1 MSENGSH
8 QHNSNSNH
16 QSNDVSFKFTPQKLD
31 APQRRESGDN
41 HKMISIVFL
50 SLLVDLLAFTM
61 ILPLLPSLLDYYAQ
75 HDKGGLLPQL
85 QSKIDGFRNLLG
97 IPDTEKYNS
106 VLFGGVIGSLFSFL
120 QYIASPVI
128 GAASDVYGRRP
139 LMLLTMTGIA
149 LSYCVWAVSHNFT
162 LFVIARI
169 IGGISKGNVSLS
181 TTIVTDVS
189 TATTR
194 GKGMALIGIAFSIGF
209 IMGPMI
215 GAYFAMSSGGKGEAL
230 YFKPALFAITL
241 AVADIIFIFFFFKET
256 LPRHRRALSFGSS
269 FKDAQ
274 DLINPISLFLFS
286 AVKNIKPSDQ
296 RMLRLLG
303 VCYFFYLFL
312 FSGLEFTLTFLVHRR
327 FQYTSMQQGKM
338 FVFIGAIMALVQGGY
353 LRRIRPGKEK
363 RVALMGMVVLMPSFL
378 IIGYA
383 TSVVPFYTGL
393 ALFSFAAGTVVSCL
407 TTIVS
412 VYGSA
417 DQKGTIMGIFRSL
430 GALARALGPI
440 FASMWFWSMGPA
452 ICYLLGGVML
462 IFPLIGLSM
471 VVPQKVM
478 ES

>member
-1 MSENGSH
+1 MVEENSH
-8 QHNSNSNH
+8 QHSANGSD
-16 QSNDVSFKFTPQKLD
+16 QSNNANYKFTPRQLD
-31 APQRRESGDN
+31 AQKRREDN
-41 HKMISIVFL
+41 ENHRMISMVFL
-50 SLLVDLLAFTM
+50 SLLIDLLAFTM

-75 HDKGGLLPQL
+75 HDQGGLLPVL
-85 QSKIDGFRNLLG
+85 RSRIDSFRDLLG
-97 IPDTEKYNS
+97 IPDTHKYNS

-120 QYIASPVI
+120 QFIASPVI

-139 LMLLTMTGIA
+139 LMLLTMTGITI
-149 LSYCVWAVSHNFT
+149 SYCIWAVSHNFT

-194 GKGMALIGIAFSIGF
+194 GKGMALIGIAFSLGF

-241 AVADIIFIFFFFKET
+241 AVADIIFIFLFFKET
-256 LPRHRRALSFGSS
+256 LPTNKRAGSLGSS
-269 FKDAQ
+269 FKDAC
-274 DLINPISLFLFS
+274 DLISPLSLFLFS
-286 AVKNIKPSDQ
+286 AVKKLKPSELQ
-296 RMLRLLG
+296 MLRLLG
-303 VCYFFYLFL
+303 VCYFLYLFL

-338 FVFIGAIMALVQGGY
+338 FVFIGAFMALVQGGCV
-353 LRRIRPGKEK
+353 RRIRPGKEK
-363 RVALMGMVVLMPSFL
+363 RVAVIGIVVLIPSFI

-383 TSVVPFYTGL
+383 QSIALLYIGL
-393 ALFSFAAGTVVSCL
+393 ALFSFAAGTVVSCM
-407 TTIVS
+407 TTVVS
-412 VYGSA
+412 AYGTA

-440 FASMWFWSMGPA
+440 FASVWFWSMGPT
-452 ICYLLGGVML
+452 ICYAMGGVLL
-462 IFPLIGLSM
+462 ILPLIGLSR
-471 VVPQKVM
+471 VVPLKL
-478 ES
+478 EH